1 MCCTGNDG
9 SVVVHAGKCLSQA
22 AKEVRLDRRKH
33 DVEPVELVLQQVATL
48 GESWL

>member
-1 MCCTGNDG
+1 MMAPLWCM
-9 SVVVHAGKCLSQA
+9 HRKCLSQA
-22 AKEVRLDRRKH
+22 AKEGRLDRRKH

>member
-1 MCCTGNDG
+1 MGNDG
-9 SVVVHAGKCLSQA
+9 PVVVHAGKCLSQA
-22 AKEVRLDRRKH
+22 AKVGRLDRRKH